1 MHGGGGG
8 VWYQPS
14 SSSSVKEERV
24 KGEMPVMQFCWFNN
38 YSNTVNERVSI
49 FCVRALV
56 HTLEMSESEGVSVSQ
71 RGGEVSWQLY
81 KKEMHK
87 N

>member
-1 MHGGGGG
+1 MGVGG
-8 VWYQPS
+8 YQP

-56 HTLEMSESEGVSVSQ
+56 HTLEIASFEQESE
-71 RGGEVSWQLY
+71 
-81 KKEMHK
+81 
-87 N
+87 